1 MPDSGMMGN
10 GRKPAA
16 AAAGS
21 LRRWHVWTT
30 LAILALSVVTA
41 LSGLLRSGHY
51 VDPAGLVTL
60 WRVQDLTILV
70 AGVPVLAVGLWYARQ
85 GSLRGRI
92 LWLGGLAYMTYM
104 WTHVALQVAF
114 NTFFLVYVALFGL
127 SLFTLVGGL
136 LDSDPDAA
144 ERALA
149 GRISRRAYA
158 GFLLVIA
165 AGLTILWLSDL
176 LPALLTGTSPP
187 NVAESGQQVLVTHF
201 VDLSVVVPSLTIAA
215 VWLHRDRPW
224 GYLLAGVC
232 LVLGATLAVTIGA
245 MTVVI
250 AAGVV
255 LTVSPLALVFTM
267 LPILVAA
274 AAAVRY
280 VRSIDD
286 EGVRDE
292 PS

>member
-1 MPDSGMMGN
+1 MSGSRMTGN
-10 GRKPAA
+10 GRRPAA
-16 AAAGS
+16 ADT
-21 LRRWHVWTT
+21 LRRWQVWTT
-30 LAILALSVVTA
+30 LTILGLSVVTT
-41 LSGLLRSGHY
+41 LSGLLRPGHY
-51 VDPAGLVTL
+51 VDPAGIVTL

-70 AGVPVLAVGLWYARQ
+70 AGVPVLAVGLWYARR
-85 GSLRGRI
+85 GSLQGRM

-104 WTHVALQVAF
+104 WTHAALQVAF
-114 NTFFLVYVALFGL
+114 NAFFLVYATLFGL

-136 LDSDPDAA
+136 VDSDPGAA

-149 GRISRRAYA
+149 GRISRTTYA

-165 AGLTILWLSDL
+165 AGLTVLWLSDL
-176 LPALLTGTSPP
+176 LPALLAGTPPP

-215 VWLHRDRPW
+215 VWLYRDRPW
-224 GYLLAGVC
+224 GYLLTGVC
-232 LVLGATLAVTIGA
+232 LVLGATLAVSIAA

-255 LTVSPLALVFTM
+255 LTISPLALVLTV
-267 LPILVAA
+267 LPILLAA

-280 VRSIDD
+280 VLSID
-286 EGVRDE
+286 EGVRGE
-292 PS
+292 AT